1 MIKMLVLDHYYRELY
16 QRLQNLSRGSKS
28 VEDHH
33 KKIKIFMI
41 RDNVVEDRE
50 VTIAMFLN
58 GLNRKITNMIELQ
71 NYIELKDMA
80 HMATKIERQLKKKRA
95 THIKKVV

>member
-1 MIKMLVLDHYYRELY
+1 
-16 QRLQNLSRGSKS
+16 
-28 VEDHH
+28 
-33 KKIKIFMI
+33 MI

-50 VTIAMFLN
+50 VTIARFLN

-80 HMATKIERQLKKKRA
+80 HMATKIERQLKKKEQHTSRR
-95 THIKKVV
+95 

>member
-1 MIKMLVLDHYYRELY
+1 MIKMLVLSHYYRELY

-50 VTIAMFLN
+50 VTIARFLN

-80 HMATKIERQLKKKRA
+80 HMATKIERQLKKKEQHTSRR
-95 THIKKVV
+95 

>member
-1 MIKMLVLDHYYRELY
+1 
-16 QRLQNLSRGSKS
+16 
-28 VEDHH
+28 
-33 KKIKIFMI
+33 MI

-50 VTIAMFLN
+50 VTIARFLN

-95 THIKKVV
+95 THIKEVV